1 MNQISQTAISMGKYV
16 VSPATHQ
23 TDCGRF
29 RASFSVHRSQGNGS
43 YSRVFRFDKT
53 FASREAARLF
63 AVTQGWLQTCML
75 HPPAC

>member
-1 MNQISQTAISMGKYV
+1 MIQISQTAISMGKYV
-16 VSPATHQ
+16 VSPTTHP

-43 YSRVFRFDKT
+43 YCRVFRFDKA

-63 AVTQGWLQTCML
+63 AVTQGWLQTCMP
-75 HPPAC
+75 HPPTC

>member
-1 MNQISQTAISMGKYV
+1 MGQYV

-43 YSRVFRFDKT
+43 YARVFRFDKT
-53 FASREAARLF
+53 FASRDAARLF
-63 AVTQGWLQTCML
+63 AITQGWLETST
-75 HPPAC
+75 PPSCVC